1 MNHSCKSLLF
11 LALSAKVDGWSSVPM
26 LRWDRTAA
34 KMHLQ
39 TLNFSLLTVGIL
51 KQVSAFR
58 LSCVQAYADGLA
70 AKHVEQQNKMKE
82 LELAKAEADA
92 KAGSFGNFRPLRVFQ
107 VTAKLGKALE
117 LSLRPQEPL

>member
-1 MNHSCKSLLF
+1 
-11 LALSAKVDGWSSVPM
+11 M

-39 TLNFSLLTVGIL
+39 TLHFSLLTVGIL

-58 LSCVQAYADGLA
+58 LCCMQAYADGLA
-70 AKHVEQQNKMKE
+70 AQQKKITE

-107 VTAKLGKALE
+107 VTTKLGKALE